1 MEALIKELIPTSPDI
16 GLYVGSSIPPEKK
29 RNALKDYASTV
40 DPIEVLALYDATL
53 LGGAKD
59 GAVFT
64 SDRLVFQNTDLD
76 EPKTVRYGDIVR
88 VHTKRNFLSGRKVV
102 LDVNS
107 GGRATVEMVVDF
119 SGKPKA
125 AEFVAKFL
133 YEAMLRT
140 MTDSATELGS
150 GPSGDTDVNA
160 LRKTLR
166 LLIERDM
173 LSEEDFSRIMD
184 LF

>member
-1 MEALIKELIPTSPDI
+1 MEELITELIPNSPDI
-16 GLYVGSSIPPEKK
+16 GLYVGSGIPPEKK
-29 RNALKDYASTV
+29 KNALNDYARGV
-40 DPIEVLALYDATL
+40 DSSDVLALYDATL

-64 SDRLVFQNTDLD
+64 SKSFVFQNTDLD
-76 EPKTVRYGDIVR
+76 EPKTIRYEDIVR
-88 VHTKRNFLSGRKVV
+88 VHTKRSFLSGRKVV

-133 YEAMLRT
+133 YEAMLT
-140 MTDSATELGS
+140 SMTDSASEFTQ
-150 GPSGDTDVNA
+150 GPSGDTDVTA
-160 LRKTLR
+160 LGRTL
-166 LLIERDM
+166 LMLIERDM
-173 LSEEDFSRIMD
+173 LSEEDFSRIME